1 MTLGFET
8 QTRGHSLNPKPQT
21 LNPKLTIGYLRGSR
35 ALNMR
40 SLEAYGSLCADLR
53 FVEQNMEELQIHYQ
67 SGLNEWSYSI
77 SVFILRI
84 QQIMYDKTLLKLYKV
99 PRPQTLSPGA

>member
-1 MTLGFET
+1 MANREIIPLGPEYEVL
-8 QTRGHSLNPKPQT
+8 G
-21 LNPKLTIGYLRGSR
+21 
-35 ALNMR
+35 
-40 SLEAYGSLCADLR
+40 EAYHYGSLCADLR
-53 FVEQNMEELQIHYQ
+53 FVEQNMEELRIHYQ

-84 QQIMYDKTLLKLYKV
+84 QQIMYDKTMLKLYKV